1 MMKRLIPYPFLA
13 AFLLAMWILLTGF
26 SPGHVLLGS
35 VIAILVSRTELT
47 LRPEQPTV
55 RVSSAMLK
63 LVLVVA
69 GDILR
74 SNIATARIILF
85 SNAERKSGFIQ
96 LPVTLR
102 SPYALA
108 TLSIIL
114 TATPGTLWVQY
125 DPRDGVIL
133 IHLLDIVEEEKWVSN
148 YHRYYERLLTEI
160 FE

>member
-1 MMKRLIPYPFLA
+1 MKRLVPYPVLA
-13 AFLLAMWILLTGF
+13 TFLLGMWILLTGF
-26 SPGHVLLGS
+26 SPGHMLLGS

-55 RVSSAMLK
+55 RFSLAMVK
-63 LVLVVA
+63 LLLLVA
-69 GDILR
+69 ADIVR
-74 SNIATARIILF
+74 SNIATARVILF
-85 SNAERKSGFIQ
+85 SKPERKSGFIE

-125 DPRDGVIL
+125 DPQKGVIL
-133 IHLLDIVEEEKWVSN
+133 IHLLDIAEEQKWVAN